1 MAKVLVVDD
10 EPDYRSKLKSL
21 LTAEGY
27 QVETAEDG
35 VRAIELARAFRP
47 DVLVADWMLRSS
59 RHGIQVCE
67 SLRHTLPSLVTIL
80 ITGYPTEQLRA
91 DAARAAVFAF
101 LEKPFEAD
109 ELRDAVRRAADY
121 GARPAGAVDP
131 AARRIGHCSECGTPL
146 PLLRPADGEMGQSWA
161 CAFCGNT
168 YRAVLEPDGPNELRL
183 NVRAI
188 D

>member
-10 EPDYRSKLKSL
+10 EPDYRSQLKSL

-109 ELRDAVRRAADY
+109 ELRDAVKRVDQHTADVCVE
-121 GARPAGAVDP
+121 GCHRVNFEVA
-131 AARRIGHCSECGTPL
+131 H
-146 PLLRPADGEMGQSWA
+146 LLRRQPHWII
-161 CAFCGNT
+161 
-168 YRAVLEPDGPNELRL
+168 RAQNFAQGVLMIERD
-183 NVRAI
+183 
-188 D
+188 